1 MTTESFPVKSLIKNN
16 DVIFK
21 GSEIA
26 VYDFINE
33 NLNINV
39 DAAIN
44 SGYKIEWYI
53 MYKTKEEIQ
62 KWCDEYLIIE
72 KYFIN
77 DDLTVDVYGNVYLAA
92 RNLATIPIQ
101 FNIVEGHFNCHYNS
115 LISLEGSPKIVYG
128 DFNCSHNYC
137 IKSLK
142 YCPKLICGD
151 FICNDGLMNENE
163 YKLYL
168 IMKSLRK

>member
-44 SGYKIEWYI
+44 SGYKIE
-53 MYKTKEEIQ
+53 
-62 KWCDEYLIIE
+62 
-72 KYFIN
+72 
-77 DDLTVDVYGNVYLAA
+77 
-92 RNLATIPIQ
+92 
-101 FNIVEGHFNCHYNS
+101 
-115 LISLEGSPKIVYG
+115 
-128 DFNCSHNYC
+128 
-137 IKSLK
+137 
-142 YCPKLICGD
+142 
-151 FICNDGLMNENE
+151 
-163 YKLYL
+163 
-168 IMKSLRK
+168 